1 MEFSF
6 DFFFWTQICFDDIFD
21 REQRSGPRNKKI
33 VLVSLLF
40 FRCYVSLFFRF
51 WGAISFDRIFN
62 AIGIFRSP
70 SVMFLLE
77 SLWPNRTTFPLFF
90 KSIFQLVFHIGSAHR
105 FALVSTGCRRE
116 MKELCACC
124 LKIWTRPPRLGRSSR
139 SFRSCLRYFG

>member
-33 VLVSLLF
+33 VLVSFLF

-51 WGAISFDRIFN
+51 WGAIFFDRIFN

-77 SLWPNRTTFPLFF
+77 ILWPNRTTFPLFF
-90 KSIFQLVFHIGSAHR
+90 KSIFQSVFHIGSAHR

-116 MKELCACC
+116 MKELCAYVVS
-124 LKIWTRPPRLGRSSR
+124 KSGHVPRG
-139 SFRSCLRYFG
+139 